1 MQSRM
6 PNFGEL
12 APDGYQ
18 AMFAL
23 EAFLRRSGLPSSTLH
38 LIKLRAS
45 QINGCGFCVD
55 MHAHDAKQEGETDE
69 RLWSVAAWREAPY
82 YTDEERAALALTEA
96 ATRLADNPDGVPDDV
111 WNEAAD
117 HYSEKDLAALVMAI
131 AAINAWNRISV
142 TVRNVAGSLRR
153 ADAEAA
159 APAGA
164 ATE

>member
-1 MQSRM
+1 MQARM
-6 PNFGEL
+6 TNLTEL
-12 APDGYQ
+12 APAGYK

-23 EAFLRRSGLPSSTLH
+23 EAFLAQSGLPSATLH

-69 RLWSVAAWREAPY
+69 RLWSVASWREAPY

-117 HYSEKDLAALVMAI
+117 HYSEKDLGALVMAI
-131 AAINAWNRISV
+131 AAINAWNRINV
-142 TVRNVAGSLRR
+142 TIRQPAGALRR
-153 ADAEAA
+153 AAA
-159 APAGA
+159 A
-164 ATE
+164 ATA